1 MTINPQNIGIISFGI
16 TEVSSLNWLKQ
27 VNNCNFFNRVYYF
40 FNEGIICETS
50 DRTIAFKPGVFYVL
64 PSNIPLRF
72 RYKDEN
78 VSTNHFYIDFAISEM
93 LFKEKI
99 FEIPLKS
106 SLYLKKYLEFLISYL
121 VEHNIS
127 TMTYWNKKSERA
139 DSQIIYSTMQTV
151 LSTLITLFSE
161 NTAML
166 SDNSYSLGSVI
177 NYIQNNYKKNIKLD
191 DLCKISAL
199 SKNQLIRSFNIKYGT
214 SPYAY
219 IKSFRMNM
227 AIKMLN
233 NGYTVSKTA
242 SELGFESTAA
252 FSTSFKKYFNVSP
265 NTLKNNN

>member
-64 PSNIPLRF
+64 PSNIPLKF

-93 LFKEKI
+93 FFKEKI

-127 TMTYWNKKSERA
+127 TMTYWNKKAKERIHRLFIL
-139 DSQIIYSTMQTV
+139 QCRPFCPLLLHYSAK
-151 LSTLITLFSE
+151 TLLCSRT
-161 NTAML
+161 TA
-166 SDNSYSLGSVI
+166 I
-177 NYIQNNYKKNIKLD
+177 
-191 DLCKISAL
+191 
-199 SKNQLIRSFNIKYGT
+199 
-214 SPYAY
+214 P
-219 IKSFRMNM
+219 
-227 AIKMLN
+227 
-233 NGYTVSKTA
+233 
-242 SELGFESTAA
+242 
-252 FSTSFKKYFNVSP
+252 
-265 NTLKNNN
+265 